1 MAVTDRQRRI
11 GKGRYQWVGRWV
23 AAMWWSHLEH
33 EWHAVPP
40 WVVHVQDGGRE
51 CLRPRPLVP
60 DFGIGAVAVVLAHHE
75 IVQCHWAA
83 CVEHLELLLADVLG
97 REVERLLHRHQRHH
111 LRRGGVVRSGRVRGP
126 AASRNILICGR
137 MGRLAAAVGGRAATH
152 TNARTCKR
160 WFCITSRMIP
170 SAEYTHPR
178 DSTMQVGMGVGQ

>member
-111 LRRGGVVRSGRVRGP
+111 LRRGGGGTQWARAWPGSLAQHPHLRPDGQTRRGRWRT
-126 AASRNILICGR
+126 GR
-137 MGRLAAAVGGRAATH
+137 HTHKRAH
-152 TNARTCKR
+152 L
-160 WFCITSRMIP
+160 
-170 SAEYTHPR
+170 
-178 DSTMQVGMGVGQ
+178 